1 MYIGTGHNVPHFQ
14 RSVHNAC
21 VVVSFVGFAAYTVSL
36 VHSCLVNRRRKTPK
50 LVEEGLHS
58 SDSHIRTE
66 PLGHLHDKA
75 ELPSDGVARIYE
87 LHGHN
92 IVELGG
98 RAFVTHEIH
107 STPLAE
113 LPGDTRI

>member
-1 MYIGTGHNVPHFQ
+1 MSHFQ
-14 RSVHNAC
+14 RSMRQICIA
-21 VVVSFVGFAAYTVSL
+21 VSFAGFAAYTVSI
-36 VHSCLVNRRRKTPK
+36 VHSCLVNRRRKTPPK
-50 LVEEGLHS
+50 VVEEGLEF
-58 SDSHIRTE
+58 SDNSHTRTE
-66 PLGHLHDKA
+66 LLGHLHDKA

-92 IVELGG
+92 VVELGG
-98 RAFVTHEIH
+98 RVFVTHEIH